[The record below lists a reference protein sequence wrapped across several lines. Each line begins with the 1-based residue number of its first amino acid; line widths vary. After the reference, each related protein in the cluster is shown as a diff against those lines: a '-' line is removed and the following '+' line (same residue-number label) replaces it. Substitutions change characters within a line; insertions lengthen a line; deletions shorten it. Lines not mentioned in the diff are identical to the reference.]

1 MPPPV
6 DYTWINLPGDR
17 KILIFQSAVRI
28 AIVMIAIA
36 LLLTIISLRTFFGA
50 VFSFFFAY
58 AMTSDIQAAVTLL

>member
-1 MPPPV
+1 
-6 DYTWINLPGDR
+6 
-17 KILIFQSAVRI
+17 
-28 AIVMIAIA
+28 MIAIA